1 MAETRVELN
10 TGFETSQAGMS
21 LVSKIALNTSTPAG
35 LADDSGV
42 LKRSVLEPDQ
52 FPQVGL
58 DITNPFDP
66 GDIDVSP
73 KYPREGKRPFDGGK
87 NRNNKTHDGKSLT
100 SVKI

>member
-66 GDIDVSP
+66 GDIDVSH
-73 KYPREGKRPFDGGK
+73 KYPHEGKRPFDGGK
-87 NRNNKTHDGKSLT
+87 NRNNKTRDGKSLT
-100 SVKI
+100 A